1 MRKVLLRIIFD
12 DAWNWQ
18 SVGNE
23 LLVGYGWAATI
34 WVILA
39 IISISIMASISKD
52 KSNAISSLVFWC
64 VIPAVLCVVPFTS
77 LPIAK
82 SGIPLFGYG
91 MMLFVGFSTATW
103 LAARRAESVGI
114 DRDIIWDM
122 IGWVLVPGI
131 IGARIVYLMQYG
143 DLVFAGKSGVQ
154 LVVAAI
160 ALWDG
165 GIVFYGCVIGG
176 SVGLYLYSRKKQI
189 PVLELAD
196 VIAPS
201 LFVGLGF
208 GRIGC
213 FLYGCCYGA
222 ACSLP
227 WAVQFP
233 SDSMTFERFVA
244 RSAETGEKLFDADG
258 VLMTVQELRN
268 VPVDTTV
275 TTLPLHPAQLYSS
288 ALAFLLAAFLMWNF
302 RRRPFTG
309 SVIALACIL
318 YPVNRFVLEII
329 RDDEPGRLG
338 TGLTF
343 SQWLSLGLCVSGCV
357 LMWWLNKTR
366 SRASQPTTAVADSES
381 SS

>member
-1 MRKVLLRIIFD
+1 MRKVLLRIIFE
-12 DAWNWQ
+12 DAWGWQ
-18 SVGNE
+18 SAGNE

-39 IISISIMASISKD
+39 AISISIMAAIAKD
-52 KSNAISSLVFWC
+52 KSNAVSSLVFWC
-64 VIPAVLCVVPFTS
+64 AIPAVLCVVPFTS

-82 SGIPLFGYG
+82 TGIPLFGYG

-103 LAARRAESVGI
+103 LAARRAASVGI
-114 DRDIIWDM
+114 DPEIIWDM
-122 IGWVLVPGI
+122 IMWLLIPGI
-131 IGARIVYLMQYG
+131 IGARIVYLLQYG
-143 DLVFAGKSGVQ
+143 DLVFAGKSGTQ
-154 LVVAAI
+154 LLLAAI

-176 SVGLYLYSRKKQI
+176 SVGLYLYSQKRKI
-189 PVLELAD
+189 PLLKLAD
-196 VIAPS
+196 VVAPS

-233 SDSMTFERFVA
+233 SDSMTFERFLD
-244 RSAETGEKLFDADG
+244 RSTKTGEKLFDANG
-258 VLMTVQELRN
+258 VLVDVQQLASL
-268 VPVDTTV
+268 PPDTAV

-288 ALAFLLAAFLMWNF
+288 GLAFLLAGLLIWFF
-302 RRRPFTG
+302 RRRPYSG

-329 RDDEPGRLG
+329 RNDEPGRMG

-343 SQWLSLGLCVSGCV
+343 SQWISIGLCVSGCV
-357 LMWWLNKTR
+357 LMWWLNKTHR
-366 SRASQPTTAVADSES
+366 KTAGTKSASPAS
-381 SS
+381 

>member
-1 MRKVLLRIIFD
+1 MRKVLLRIIFE
-12 DAWNWQ
+12 DAWSWQ
-18 SVGNE
+18 SIGNE

-34 WVILA
+34 WVMLA
-39 IISISIMASISKD
+39 VISIAIMAAISKD
-52 KSNAISSLVFWC
+52 KSNAVSSLVFWC
-64 VIPAVLCVVPFTS
+64 AIPAVLCVVPFTS

-82 SGIPLFGYG
+82 TGIPLFGYG

-103 LAARRAESVGI
+103 LAARRAASVGI
-114 DRDIIWDM
+114 DQEVIWDM
-122 IGWVLVPGI
+122 IMWLLIPGI
-131 IGARIVYLMQYG
+131 VGARIIYLLQYG
-143 DLVFAGKSGVQ
+143 DLVFAGKSGGQ
-154 LVVAAI
+154 LFIAAI

-176 SVGLYLYSRKKQI
+176 GVGLYLYSRKRQI
-189 PVLELAD
+189 PLLELAD
-196 VIAPS
+196 VVAPS

-233 SDSMTFERFVA
+233 SDSMTFERFLD
-244 RSAETGEKLFDADG
+244 RSQSTGEKLFDVNG
-258 VLMTVQELRN
+258 VLVDVQQLAGLPPE
-268 VPVDTTV
+268 TTV

-288 ALAFLLAAFLMWNF
+288 ALAFLLAGLLIWFF
-302 RRRPFTG
+302 RRRPFSG

-329 RDDEPGRLG
+329 RNDEPGRLG

-343 SQWLSLGLCVSGCV
+343 SQWLSLGLCLSGCV

-366 SRASQPTTAVADSES
+366 SRAKTTGSPSAS
-381 SS
+381 S

>member
-1 MRKVLLRIIFD
+1 MRKVLLRIIFE
-12 DAWNWQ
+12 DAWGWQ

-34 WVILA
+34 WIILA
-39 IISISIMASISKD
+39 AISIAIMAAISKD
-52 KSNAISSLVFWC
+52 KSNAVSSLLFWC

-114 DRDIIWDM
+114 NSEVIWDM
-122 IGWVLVPGI
+122 IMWLLLPGI
-131 IGARIVYLMQYG
+131 IGARIIYLLQYG
-143 DLVFAGKSGVQ
+143 DMVFAGKSGAEM
-154 LVVAAI
+154 LLAAI

-176 SVGLYLYSRKKQI
+176 SVGLYFYSRKRDI
-189 PVLELAD
+189 PLLELAD
-196 VIAPS
+196 VVAPS
-201 LFVGLGF
+201 LFIGLGF

-233 SDSMTFERFVA
+233 SDSMTFERFLV
-244 RSAETGEKLFDADG
+244 RSRSTGEKLFDANG
-258 VLMTVQELRN
+258 TLMDVQQLSSLPPE
-268 VPVDTTV
+268 TAI

-288 ALAFLLAAFLMWNF
+288 GLAFLLAGLLMWFF

-329 RDDEPGRLG
+329 RNDEPGRLG

-343 SQWLSLGLCVSGCV
+343 SQWLSIGLCVSGCV

-366 SRASQPTTAVADSES
+366 TKPAGTQPVSATS
-381 SS
+381 